1 MFLLAPWQNIF
12 TMFPRLLLPPCYL
25 HHLHASSSSSVPR
38 VAFDMICFPVRHY
51 YYARCDFSL
60 KHTTLLQQIITSVE
74 PSIVYRMLLL
84 PLAHTLAT
92 RGRIKITF
100 LRRLN
105 PFVCVFVSCVVTPC
119 VCVSIATL
127 LHQVAGPLLAG
138 PGGTGVKDFERLS
151 LKQLGLYSEP
161 VALISGQRFRSL
173 GRHQPDWI
181 S

>member
-1 MFLLAPWQNIF
+1 
-12 TMFPRLLLPPCYL
+12 MFPRLLLPPCYV

-105 PFVCVFVSCVVTPC
+105 PFVCVFVSCVCCYT
-119 VCVSIATL
+119 VCLCEHRDFAAPGSL
-127 LHQVAGPLLAG
+127 SLACR
-138 PGGTGVKDFERLS
+138 PRGTGVKDFERLS